1 MTKKSENNFQQS
13 IQEII
18 ILYKNNL
25 VKEAN
30 LKSEKLLEDNQN
42 SFFLLNLNGIINI
55 TLKNWE
61 KAINSLNKALKEAKS
76 EASSSD
82 LIVVLGSF
90 FLISDF
96 Y

>member
-61 KAINSLNKALKEAKS
+61 KAINSLNKALKKKT
-76 EASSSD
+76 
-82 LIVVLGSF
+82 
-90 FLISDF
+90 
-96 Y
+96 